1 MRKAHIVTITI
12 PEEILKKA
20 KEYAYRNGMTLS
32 GLIRLGLEEKL
43 KE

>member
-1 MRKAHIVTITI
+1 MKKVRVVTFTI

-32 GLIRLGLEEKL
+32 GLIRLRLEEKL